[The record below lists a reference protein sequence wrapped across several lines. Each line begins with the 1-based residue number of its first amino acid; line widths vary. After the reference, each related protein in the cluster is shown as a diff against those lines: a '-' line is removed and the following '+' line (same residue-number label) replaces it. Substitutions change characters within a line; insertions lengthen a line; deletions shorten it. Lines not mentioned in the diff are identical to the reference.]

1 MTYEETTEKC
11 MKHEHFL
18 VKVNEDIQWCAFCG
32 SIKIKDRVKVPDTYI
47 KLHTLRS
54 SGKYEDCR

>member
-1 MTYEETTEKC
+1 MTYEEITEKC

-32 SIKIKDRVKVPDTYI
+32 SIKINGKVKVPDTYI
-47 KLHTLRS
+47 ELHKLANFAIRTR
-54 SGKYEDCR
+54 

>member
-32 SIKIKDRVKVPDTYI
+32 SIKIKDKVKVPDTYI

-54 SGKYEDCR
+54 SGKY